1 MCCIFCTV
9 YRKSWYNP
17 CDCSHV
23 ALFNYM
29 TVLGLFINMIY
40 LCLNM
45 NVYTRYSSLIEI
57 HHVQSMS
64 QSFIR
69 YMYIFFCIVWFVLYF
84 LVDVQYVCTHNII
97 FSYVYW
103 WCVNT
108 WQFSLIRETTFC
120 LISSHMLWS
129 VDEAWHFYQSMLL
142 CLFKVHLTIANH
154 KMLLMD
160 TLTWM
165 L

>member
-64 QSFIR
+64 QSFIW
-69 YMYIFFCIVWFVLYF
+69 YMYIFFCIVWFLAELFY
-84 LVDVQYVCTHNII
+84 
-97 FSYVYW
+97 
-103 WCVNT
+103 
-108 WQFSLIRETTFC
+108 TF
-120 LISSHMLWS
+120 
-129 VDEAWHFYQSMLL
+129 
-142 CLFKVHLTIANH
+142 
-154 KMLLMD
+154 LLMCNMFVPI
-160 TLTWM
+160 TLFSPMYFGGVWILDSFLKLERQLFALLAVTCYGLWM
-165 L
+165 KPGTFINPCCSVSSKFTLL